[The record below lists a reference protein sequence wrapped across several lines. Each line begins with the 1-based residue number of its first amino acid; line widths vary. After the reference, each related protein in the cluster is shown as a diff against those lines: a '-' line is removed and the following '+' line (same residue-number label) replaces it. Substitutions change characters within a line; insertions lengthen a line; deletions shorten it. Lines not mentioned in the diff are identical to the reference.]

1 MAFGLVQAVRT
12 KPYKYEHHV
21 PTGDLYLVIKHPAAE
36 SRVLRFL
43 ARAVLLALFIVSLPY
58 FGSIL
63 RGSSIRDAEFGSG
76 NEIGIGSFPLN
87 DESSKYRI
95 VYLEQS
101 DSTLVDVEKTELGQ
115 IEIKSP
121 SRRRLFAYESDAK
134 RAAAL
139 NELEDVLLEPP
150 RAASR
155 KSRRYLQRT
164 RYLPDLM
171 GDSLEGYPRHV
182 FIDVGLPEKEGGS
195 GTSWFDRNYPTRN
208 KKFEMYKIETVVS
221 TDDAQAEPSSK
232 ALQVGI
238 SDWLSKNVRVEDY
251 VVMKAEAEVVEEMMK
266 SKAVRLVDELFLEC
280 KPQTNGGRKVS
291 GVGGRAY
298 WQCLALYG
306 QLRDEGV
313 AVHQWW
319 G

>member
-1 MAFGLVQAVRT
+1 MAFNLIQT
-12 KPYKYEHHV
+12 KPQTYGHV
-21 PTGDLYLVIKHPAAE
+21 HGLYLVIKHPAAE
-36 SRVLRFL
+36 SRVSRFL

-58 FGSIL
+58 FGSN
-63 RGSSIRDAEFGSG
+63 RGGSSIASNNAEFG
-76 NEIGIGSFPLN
+76 NENDIGIFSFEINEKSN
-87 DESSKYRI
+87 DYRI

-101 DSTLVDVEKTELGQ
+101 DDVEKTKLGQ
-115 IEIKSP
+115 NEIKSP

-150 RAASR
+150 RSASR

-171 GDSLEGYPRHV
+171 DDSLESYPRHI
-182 FIDVGLPEKEGGS
+182 FIDAGVPEKEAGGS
-195 GTSWFDRNYPTRN
+195 GTSWFDHNYPTRN
-208 KKFEMYKIETVVS
+208 KKFEMYKIETVS
-221 TDDAQAEPSSK
+221 TDQASSSK
-232 ALQVGI
+232 EPQVGI
-238 SDWLSKNVRVEDY
+238 SDWLSNNVKAEDY
-251 VVMKAEAEVVEEMMK
+251 VVMKAEAEVVEDMMK
-266 SKAVRLVDELFLEC
+266 SKVVRLVDELFLEC
-280 KPQTNGGRKVS
+280 KPQKNGGRKVS
-291 GVGGRAY
+291 GGGRRAY

>member
-1 MAFGLVQAVRT
+1 MALSLGT
-12 KPYKYEHHV
+12 KPVEYV
-21 PTGDLYLVIKHPAAE
+21 QVSGLYLVIKHPTPE
-36 SRVLRFL
+36 SRLLRFL
-43 ARAVLLALFIVSLPY
+43 ARAVLLALLIVSFPY

-63 RGSSIRDAEFGSG
+63 RESSIASQSVLNNAKFGSD
-76 NEIGIGSFPLN
+76 NEIDIDKSTN
-87 DESSKYRI
+87 YRI
-95 VYLEQS
+95 VYLEQA
-101 DSTLVDVEKTELGQ
+101 DSTLVDEGMSELGKD
-115 IEIKSP
+115 EIKFHSQ
-121 SRRRLFAYESDAK
+121 RQLLFAYESDAK

-150 RAASR
+150 RSASR
-155 KSRRYLQRT
+155 KSRRYLRRT

-195 GTSWFDRNYPTRN
+195 GTSWFNHNYPTRN
-208 KKFEMYKIETVVS
+208 KKFEMFKIETVN
-221 TDDAQAEPSSK
+221 TDHEPSSK

-238 SDWLSKNVRVEDY
+238 SDWLSSNVKAEDY
-251 VVMKAEAEVVEEMMK
+251 VVMKAEAEVVEEMMQ
-266 SKAVRLVDELFLEC
+266 SEAIQLVNELFLEC
-280 KPQTNGGRKVS
+280 KPQPNGGRKVS
-291 GVGGRAY
+291 GGGGRRAY

-306 QLRDEGV
+306 LLRDKGV